1 MFENFTNFNRYKNY
15 VSKITKYFQMD
26 FNLNLSQENENNY
39 NVIEVSSQNSLDS
52 ELSSIDLNTHQY
64 IVKRV
69 KHNRNRPRI
78 NYGMYM
84 GSLAFD
90 IIWEDNSETREP
102 IQNLIDKENES
113 VNEFVQDIIEDYKQ
127 TAIKYPRNNRCCIMC
142 WHKVYNGAFMC
153 SKHVL
158 LYNFLCE

>member
-1 MFENFTNFNRYKNY
+1 M
-15 VSKITKYFQMD
+15 
-26 FNLNLSQENENNY
+26 NLNLNLLQENENVNE
-39 NVIEVSSQNSLDS
+39 NNNENNNNQLEIEISSQSSLNTDIN
-52 ELSSIDLNTHQY
+52 SIDLNTQQF

-78 NYGMYM
+78 NYGLYI

-102 IQNLIDKENES
+102 IQNLIDKESES
-113 VNEFVQDIIEDYKQ
+113 VNEFIQDIIEDYKQ
-127 TAIKYPRNNRCCIMC
+127 TAIKFPRNNRCCIMC

-153 SKHVL
+153 SNHTL
-158 LYNFLCE
+158 MYTFLCE